1 MRTLIRSGRVFDPAS
16 GEMADAD
23 ITVEGED
30 IDQVGPGLD
39 GDEEVD
45 ASDLT
50 VLPGLI
56 DAHVHVMLPYLD
68 TVRLMETP
76 FSMFFFLAEATL
88 RRTLDCGI
96 TYVRDANG
104 ADLGL
109 AQAVRSG
116 LVDGP
121 DLLITVQALSQ
132 TGGHGDYWLPSG
144 CSLPPIPLHPGR
156 PSGIVDGPEEV
167 RKRVREIIR
176 AGANFIKVN
185 ASGGVFS
192 PRDDP
197 RHAHF
202 RMDELTAVVAEAK
215 AAGIEVMAHAHGT
228 EAIKNSV
235 RAGIRSIEHG
245 TYLDAEAAEMMSSHG
260 TWLVPTL
267 GVAHQIREAIKNGAR
282 VPDAIRAKLNDGMEA
297 HATSFR
303 LALEAGVRI
312 AMGSDAAADGHGR
325 NLDELRLMHELGM
338 PASDVLRAATSS
350 AAELMG
356 IAGRV
361 GSIEPG
367 KRADLT
373 LVAGDPYDFGAYPG
387 NVRMVFKAGR
397 RVRG

>member
-1 MRTLIRSGRVFDPAS
+1 MRTVIRSGRVLDVAS
-16 GEMADAD
+16 GEVGAAD
-23 ITVEGED
+23 VV
-30 IDQVGPGLD
+30 IDDGTISMVGPGLD
-39 GDEEVD
+39 GDVDVD
-45 ASDLT
+45 AAGLT

-56 DAHVHVMLPYLD
+56 DAHVHVLLPYLD
-68 TVRLMETP
+68 MVRLMETP

-109 AQAVRSG
+109 REAVRSG
-116 LVDGP
+116 LIDGP

-144 CSLPPIPLHPGR
+144 CSANLIPLHAGR
-156 PSGIVDGPEEV
+156 PGGVVDGPEDV

-176 AGANFIKVN
+176 AGADFIKVN

-197 RHAHF
+197 KHAHF
-202 RMDELTAVVAEAK
+202 RMDELAAIVAEAT
-215 AAGIEVMAHAHGT
+215 AAGISVMAHAHGVD
-228 EAIKNSV
+228 AVKNSV

-245 TYLDAEAAEMMSSHG
+245 TYLDEEAVELMRTHG

-267 GVAHQIREAIKNGAR
+267 GVARQIRASIDAGAR
-282 VPDAIRAKLNDGMEA
+282 VPDAIKAKLNEGIEA
-297 HATSFR
+297 HANSFK
-303 LALEAGVRI
+303 LALQAGVKI
-312 AMGSDAAADGHGR
+312 AMGSDAAAEGHGR
-325 NLDELRLMHELGM
+325 NLVELRLMHELGM
-338 PASDVLRAATSS
+338 PAADVFRAATSS

-356 IAGRV
+356 IGDLV
-361 GSIEPG
+361 GSVEPR

-373 LVAGDPYDFGAYPG
+373 LVAGDVEDFAAYPE
-387 NVRMVFKAGR
+387 NVRIVFKAGR
-397 RVRG
+397 KVRG